1 MLICV
6 LFLAIYMGDG
16 GNLLQ
21 QPAVMKRPPWR
32 GGAGGVRPNAG
43 KQFSLLLLPALLCPV
58 SISPLALSSEVDVD
72 VFVDIVGR
80 DLCIVVA
87 LANFLLFE
95 YLVSVIGLDF
105 NRTQVEPFLTA
116 VPIVRPSAHIPPF
129 RIVTITT
136 TYQEN

>member
-1 MLICV
+1 M
-6 LFLAIYMGDG
+6 
-16 GNLLQ
+16 
-21 QPAVMKRPPWR
+21 
-32 GGAGGVRPNAG
+32 
-43 KQFSLLLLPALLCPV
+43 LLLPALLCPV

-116 VPIVRPSAHIPPF
+116 VPIVRPSAKIPTF
-129 RIVTITT
+129 RILITLTMTIIRKIRTT
-136 TYQEN
+136 R